1 MFCNWLKSVIERLR
15 TAFTLTEWLVLLIG
29 LIGFFGWAG
38 DLSAKQKYIQSGVVM
53 LLSATIIF
61 PTLLCMKRS
70 RLTKGYSLVAFG
82 AIIVLWHAW
91 LILKFSDELNLVAN
105 ETIKVLVQ
113 MFTLASAGAG
123 GSIIA
128 ADGDRHSTDR
138 EVQVERITI
147 TTDTQRII
155 DLHKLTLKQTR
166 WIKTL
171 CILSFLVLV
180 LVSVVLSIVL
190 LS

>member
-1 MFCNWLKSVIERLR
+1 LFCNWLKSVIERLR

-91 LILKFSDELNLVAN
+91 LILQFSEQLNLVAN

-138 EVQVERITI
+138 EEVQVERITI
-147 TTDTQRII
+147 TSDTQRII
-155 DLHKLTLKQTR
+155 DLHKLTLKQTG
-166 WIKTL
+166 WIRTL
-171 CILSFLVLV
+171 CILAFLVLV
-180 LVSVVLSIVL
+180 GIVL
-190 LS
+190 NIVMRS